1 MTNKLQHV
9 DYLFIGLGAANSLL
23 ILNMFKKNL
32 FAHKQ
37 IAIIEPQKK
46 NVNDR
51 TFCFWSDKHELEK
64 LHLQQLVKYQWN
76 EIRAGKNLET
86 ISPLSYFHI
95 RGIDVYNEVKS
106 VLPQI
111 NHTYFETSF
120 DGEVEVIDNSFQLTL
135 DNTTI
140 IANKI
145 FDSSLTKYQAP
156 QKNESHLYQSFYGL
170 EIEIIAGEIDNKTV
184 TMMDFDIPQNNS
196 CQFLY
201 VLPFSKNHAL
211 FEVTRFGAEP
221 ITQAEAELILTA
233 QLQKKGLSYR
243 IIETEK
249 GVIPMSS
256 ARLTQKQI
264 HPNWIFTGAKAN
276 LIKPTTGYAFH
287 AMAIHASELSQSI
300 AHNQPMAEKPKAK
313 RFAFYDR
320 LLLKILE
327 LKPEKG
333 KVIFTQL
340 FTAIETKR
348 VLSFLNER
356 TSLAQEIKI
365 FCRLPILLFLQ
376 FALRDIAFLAKK
388 IAPVGIASI
397 ATCFALLLQVLHFE
411 ELSWLVLTLGFL
423 LIGLTHGALDHLT
436 IKKPANKYFLL
447 PFIVKYLSK
456 AAGIGV
462 LWYLIPD
469 FALLLFI
476 FYSAWHFGQADFK
489 EWGFV
494 GSIQTIL
501 WGFTILIVMLTG
513 HFEETTMILKHIS
526 LLKTN
531 EVLAEVSTSSL
542 WVIKIAFIG
551 IGSAYIYLFKSK
563 QMALTLSYLLLASFL
578 PLLITFGIYFIFQH
592 SLHGWSHLKQELHI
606 KPKILW
612 LQSLPFSLGGAIIIA
627 LFTSYYQEIYLG
639 IFFIMLSCLSIPHI
653 ISMHR
658 FYGKTIL
665 LKKEN

>member
-1 MTNKLQHV
+1 MANKLYKV

-23 ILNMFKKNL
+23 LLNMFKKNL

-51 TFCFWSDKHELEK
+51 TFCFWSDKYELEK
-64 LHLQQLVKYQWN
+64 LNLQHLVKYQWD
-76 EIRAGKNLET
+76 EIRVGKNLET
-86 ISPLSYFHI
+86 ISPLSYLHI

-120 DGEVEVIDNSFQLTL
+120 DGKLEVIDNSFQLTL
-135 DNTTI
+135 DNTSI
-140 IANKI
+140 IAKKV

-170 EIEIIAGEIDNKTV
+170 EVEIIAGEIDNKAV

-211 FEVTRFGAEP
+211 FEVTCFGSEP
-221 ITQAEAELILTA
+221 ITQAQAELILKE

-243 IIETEK
+243 VIESEK
-249 GVIPMSS
+249 GIIPMSS
-256 ARLTQKQI
+256 ASLTHKQI

-287 AMAIHASELSQSI
+287 AMAIHANELSQSI
-300 AHNQPMAEKPKAK
+300 AQNQPLAEKPKAK

-356 TSLAQEIKI
+356 TTMAQELKI

-376 FALRDIAFLAKK
+376 FALKDIAFLARK
-388 IAPVGIASI
+388 IAPVSIASI
-397 ATCFALLLQVLHFE
+397 ATCLAILLQALHFE
-411 ELSWLVLTLGFL
+411 ILSWGILALGFL
-423 LIGLTHGALDHLT
+423 FIGLTHGALDHLT
-436 IKKPANKYFLL
+436 SKKPASKYFLL
-447 PFIVKYLSK
+447 PFIIKYLSK

-489 EWGFV
+489 EWGLV
-494 GSIQTIL
+494 GSTQTFL
-501 WGFTILIVMLTG
+501 WGFTILMVMLTG
-513 HFEETTMILKHIS
+513 HFEETKMILKHIS

-531 EVLAEVSTSSL
+531 EVLAEVSASGL
-542 WVIKIAFIG
+542 WIIKTAFIG
-551 IGSAYIYLFKSK
+551 IGSAYIYLYKSK

-639 IFFIMLSCLSIPHI
+639 IFFILLSCLSIPHI

-658 FYGKTIL
+658 FYGKQSF
-665 LKKEN
+665 